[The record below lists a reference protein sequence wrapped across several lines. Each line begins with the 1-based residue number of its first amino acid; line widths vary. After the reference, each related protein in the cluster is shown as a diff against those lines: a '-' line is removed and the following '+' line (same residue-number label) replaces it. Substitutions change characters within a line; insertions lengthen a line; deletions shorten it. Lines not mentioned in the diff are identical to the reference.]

1 LILRIIKLS
10 ENKMHSIS
18 DIKQGVAKGDFLTLA
33 KAISW
38 IENNGEGATTFL
50 QDLLPS
56 SIPIIGVTGPPGAGK
71 STLINALIATWV
83 EGAKKVA
90 VLSVD
95 PSSPFHQGAI
105 LGDRI
110 RMKDWY
116 LHPQVYIRSLAARGH
131 LGGLNSAML
140 SLTTLMQSVGFDYII
155 VETVGV
161 GQSEVEIASLAD
173 TTVVVLVPEAGDEVQ
188 MMKSGL
194 MEIADVFVVNKC
206 DRPNAQIFVNHLQQ
220 MITENAPAT
229 HLLQVVSTIATEKE
243 GIAELLAVISAHQ
256 IEVHKGLQKKEML
269 FSKVMQLVAAH
280 KMIQV
285 DKNKIKVD
293 LAAACL
299 EANFNIFKFAQ
310 SYY

>member
-83 EGAKKVA
+83 EDAKKVA